1 MGAGASS
8 DAGEVDLTAPR
19 SFVPVVVAV
28 RSAKGLRAA
37 DWSFGGGGKS
47 DPYVVARVGPAGT
60 SWTQKAHGVE
70 WTSETVEDATDVN
83 FGFAFSFNGAA
94 PWSYFAGAKE
104 LHVRVYDAD
113 FLTRDDCLGEA
124 VAPLPAPGDAV

>member
-47 DPYVVARVGPAGT
+47 DPYVVARVGPAGMGALHYAVRT
-60 SWTQKAHGVE
+60 RE
-70 WTSETVEDATDVN
+70 ATT
-83 FGFAFSFNGAA
+83 F
-94 PWSYFAGAKE
+94 
-104 LHVRVYDAD
+104 R
-113 FLTRDDCLGEA
+113 
-124 VAPLPAPGDAV
+124 LPPA